1 MPEVRLSAGPVDDV
15 DTGGDGPVVA
25 RTAGVA
31 GVAGAAGPASAA
43 DPAGTV
49 TVVGLGS
56 YLPQEVVGLDFFYA
70 AGMPPDPMPNSP
82 LMRLPPRRHHV
93 ARGERASTMIER
105 AARPMFDRL
114 GIPPDGNV
122 DVLLTNVLLPDGMF
136 TGCGA
141 ETADLLGCTPE
152 WIIDLHNGGC
162 ASFPYML
169 KVAGALVAGGGAR
182 TALLA
187 TVQNTAGQL
196 FSQPE
201 IRKQPYAALPG
212 DGCGVA
218 YVRAGGTG
226 PGATVLGV
234 QTRHTPDTAMD
245 IGVVTA
251 DGRRYWEAGGAAVD
265 VKADPDKQKET
276 LALGNRLV
284 PELVEELCA
293 RLGLAVRDIDVLVT
307 NQPNRI
313 FLRNWREALGLPKER
328 HLDTFDRFGNLY
340 GAGVAITL
348 DHAAR
353 EGLIA
358 DGALVVVAGFAH
370 AGDFAAAAALRWRGL
385 PGTVGPS

>member
-1 MPEVRLSAGPVDDV
+1 VQTVPRVTPAAAAA
-15 DTGGDGPVVA
+15 TADG
-25 RTAGVA
+25 
-31 GVAGAAGPASAA
+31 
-43 DPAGTV
+43 AGT
-49 TVVGLGS
+49 TSIVGLGS
-56 YLPQEVVGLDFFYA
+56 YLPETVVGLDFFYE

-93 ARGERASTMIER
+93 ARGERASAMIER

-152 WIIDLHNGGC
+152 WIIDLHNSGC

-182 TALLA
+182 TVLLA

-201 IRKQPYAALPG
+201 VRKQPHAALPG

-218 YVRAGGTG
+218 YLRAGGGG
-226 PGATVLGV
+226 PGAAVLGV
-234 QTRHTPDTAMD
+234 QTRHTPGTAMD

-251 DGRRYWEAGGAAVD
+251 DGRRYWEAGGSAVE

-284 PELVEELCA
+284 PELVEELCE
-293 RLGLAVRDIDVLVT
+293 RLGLAVADIDVLVT

-313 FLRNWREALGLPKER
+313 FLRNWRDALGLPTER

-340 GAGVAITL
+340 GAGVAVTL

-353 EGLIA
+353 EGRIA
-358 DGALVVVAGFAH
+358 DGALVVLAGFAH
-370 AGDFAAAAALRWRGL
+370 AGDFAAAAALRWQGL
-385 PGTVGPS
+385 PAMGGHS

>member
-1 MPEVRLSAGPVDDV
+1 MQSA
-15 DTGGDGPVVA
+15 TQ
-25 RTAGVA
+25 
-31 GVAGAAGPASAA
+31 AGPAGSA
-43 DPAGTV
+43 DRAGGLEIA
-49 TVVGLGS
+49 GLGS
-56 YLPQEVVGLDFFYA
+56 YLPEAVVGIEFFYQ

-82 LMRLPPRRHHV
+82 LLRLPPRRHHV
-93 ARGERASTMIER
+93 APGERASTMIER

-114 GIPPDGNV
+114 GIQPDGNV

-169 KVAGALVAGGGAR
+169 KVAGALAAGGGAR

-201 IRKQPYAALPG
+201 IRKLPHAALPG

-218 YVRAGGTG
+218 YLRAAGDA

-234 QTRHTPDTAMD
+234 QTRHTPATAMD
-245 IGVVTA
+245 IGVVTT
-251 DGRRYWEAGGAAVD
+251 DGRRYWEAGGGALE

-276 LALGNRLV
+276 IALGNRLV
-284 PELVEELCA
+284 PELVEELCE
-293 RLGLAVRDIDVLVT
+293 RLGFAVADIDVLVT

-313 FLRNWREALGLPKER
+313 FLRNWREALGLPPER

-340 GAGVAITL
+340 GAGVAVTL

-353 EGLIA
+353 EGRIA

-370 AGDFAAAAALRWRGL
+370 AGDFAAAAALRWRGVSAT
-385 PGTVGPS
+385 GRPS